1 MSVDAFYYAFALPV
15 GIIILANLVIFII
28 TVVSIFRRPQGLR
41 SNQSKH
47 KMAITNLQAAIT
59 SFVLL
64 GKLYLIF
71 WKHNSS
77 SLMFKV
83 RSKHTTNNK
92 FITQC

>member
-1 MSVDAFYYAFALPV
+1 MYSRTNYPTFTKTFFSCWMSVDAFYYAFALPV

-71 WKHNSS
+71 
-77 SLMFKV
+77 
-83 RSKHTTNNK
+83 
-92 FITQC
+92 

>member
-1 MSVDAFYYAFALPV
+1 MSLDAFYYAFAIPV
-15 GIIILANLVIFII
+15 GVIIMANLVIFVI

-64 GKLYLIF
+64 GEISICFKIAPPG
-71 WKHNSS
+71 NS
-77 SLMFKV
+77 MMIRKV
-83 RSKHTTNNK
+83 
-92 FITQC
+92 